1 MEATLDVQN
10 IAYCTLDIEGSRVPP
25 TMNFVDTIF
34 IQDGFSIP
42 IPVLQLILK
51 DQRGTLSEDMNL
63 QDGTLVTI
71 KLGKTREKVKTRKFR
86 VFSFRKETT
95 AAGPQ
100 LVVTCILDA
109 PKWTAGVFTE
119 SIRGTSASVLGQLA
133 ARAGLKYDGPT
144 STDDVMTWLN
154 VNKTRSAFS
163 EDIAMRGYGSNQTCM
178 ARLVTIDYELKY
190 KDLFDVLKKEP
201 KWSMLQNSPEGAAKA
216 TPVVIRE
223 TQDASSAGFGTH
235 MMNYGQKQYEHSL
248 NNSGQ
253 LSTLTLDAPLLG
265 AALPVNEDVRGQI
278 SERGAKVNYTG
289 FDTGTEPAPAS
300 NIHQYYEKALYQN
313 ARYLGLFSERINLLT
328 DEYTE
333 VTTFDC
339 CEYQHADQDNQ
350 EFKPSKALGGKWLI
364 GGKTMWIKAGHKYS
378 EIFYL
383 YRPAVMET
391 GASNAAGNEKTN
403 SQQNAKANAG
413 PINIAEE
420 QAAQSQTTVTT
431 PPAVTTPT
439 PKAVPAAQGASN
451 TLNALKEYGQK
462 NPIIPTVPVD
472 RSGIPSHMFATQDTL
487 RNSVAQYAQ
496 STGPLRDQLVNGNGT
511 GTLDG
516 YQTLKKY
523 GADFIKGIAGSQNDP
538 IAIARQVERY
548 RNNPEYLKNTAINRV
563 TNIGTD
569 ITGVRLHNIVS
580 AASGRRVNVG
590 SVVGDVL
597 NGGLWA
603 DDLRAAG
610 ISPSTITVPLPIQ
623 LEIIENP
630 MLKAGGS
637 FLYSATGMGFD
648 GRNIL
653 IHPYQTARNIERW
666 ANQTDPAKLLVEQGA
681 RAYIN
686 TFGHISPSEASAQ
699 VSNLGK
705 LAAEVGLMYGRN
717 ELLVDSALTD
727 RAKTDLA
734 RDIAFT
740 FGDPTIT
747 PVVDSVGR
755 IVDYGEYH
763 DVTTSKDLVTWATY
777 YSMGAKLATAVDK
790 WNFPF
795 QFPGDPIAAGDVTNG
810 NATEFNEST
819 QKWMQS

>member
-34 IQDGFSIP
+34 IQDGFAIP
-42 IPVLQLILK
+42 IPVLQMILN

-71 KLGKTREKVKTRKFR
+71 KLAKTREKTVTRKFR
-86 VFSFRKETT
+86 VFSFKKETT
-95 AAGPQ
+95 AAGPK

-119 SIRGTSASVLGQLA
+119 SFRGTSSSIMGQLA

-163 EDIAMRGYGSNQTCM
+163 EDVAMRGYGSNQTCM
-178 ARLVTIDYELKY
+178 ARLVTMDYELKY

-201 KWSMLQNSPEGAAKA
+201 KWSMLQNTAEGAAKA

-248 NNSGQ
+248 NNAGQ

-265 AALPVNEDVRGQI
+265 SALPVNEDVRGQVA
-278 SERGAKVNYTG
+278 ERGAKVNYTG

-300 NIHQYYEKALYQN
+300 NLHQYYEKALYQN
-313 ARYLGLFSERINLLT
+313 ARYLALFSERINLLS

-350 EFKPSKALGGKWLI
+350 EFKQSKALGGKWLI

-378 EIFYL
+378 EIYYL

-391 GASNAAGNEKTN
+391 GESSAAGAEKSS
-403 SQQNAKANAG
+403 SQQNAKANNG
-413 PINIAEE
+413 PINLAEE
-420 QAAQSQTTVTT
+420 QVAQAETTVTT
-431 PPAVTTPT
+431 PPAVSTAT

-451 TLNALKEYGQK
+451 TLNALKEFGNK
-462 NPIIPTVPVD
+462 NPIIPAAPVD
-472 RSGIPSHMFATQDTL
+472 RSGIPSNLFATQDKL
-487 RNSVAQYAQ
+487 RDSVAQFAQ
-496 STGPLRDQLVNGNGT
+496 SQGPLRDQLVNSNGT

-516 YQTLKKY
+516 YMTLKKY
-523 GADFIKGIAGSQNDP
+523 AADFIKGIAGNQNDP
-538 IAIARQVERY
+538 VAIARQIERY

-563 TNIGTD
+563 TNIGSD
-569 ITGVRLHNIVS
+569 ITGVRMHNIVS
-580 AASGRRVNVG
+580 AASGRRVNAG
-590 SVVGDVL
+590 AIVGDVL

-610 ISPSTITVPLPIQ
+610 ISPSTVTVPLPIQ
-623 LEIIENP
+623 LEVIENP
-630 MLKAGGS
+630 LLKAGGS
-637 FLYSATGMGFD
+637 FLYSATGMGYD

-666 ANQTDPAKLLVEQGA
+666 SRETDPAKLLVEQGA

-686 TFGHISPSEASAQ
+686 TFGHITPTEAATQ
-699 VSNLGK
+699 VSDLGK

-717 ELLVDSALTD
+717 ELLVDSGLTD

-747 PVVDSVGR
+747 PVVDSVER

-795 QFPGDPIAAGDVTNG
+795 QFPGEPITAGDVTNG